1 MVRRRGSRALG
12 ERPQG
17 QRGLEE
23 AVPLSS
29 EEEAERE
36 FRESRLRP
44 PSPPAA
50 SFEDRVANWFRQREE
65 ALRRRQRRDLPP
77 ADEGPAGEGSRPG

>member
-1 MVRRRGSRALG
+1 MVRRRGSRAIGERIG

-36 FRESRLRP
+36 FRESRLRE
-44 PSPPAA
+44 PSSPTV
-50 SFEDRVANWFRQREE
+50 SFEDRVASWFRQREE
-65 ALRRRQRRDLPP
+65 AIRRRQRRDLPP
-77 ADEGPAGEGSRPG
+77 ADEGPGPG

>member
-1 MVRRRGSRALG
+1 MVRRRGSRAIGERIG

-36 FRESRLRP
+36 FRESRLRE
-44 PSPPAA
+44 PSSPTV
-50 SFEDRVANWFRQREE
+50 SFEDRVASWFRQREE
-65 ALRRRQRRDLPP
+65 AIRRRERRDLPP
-77 ADEGPAGEGSRPG
+77 ADEGPGPG